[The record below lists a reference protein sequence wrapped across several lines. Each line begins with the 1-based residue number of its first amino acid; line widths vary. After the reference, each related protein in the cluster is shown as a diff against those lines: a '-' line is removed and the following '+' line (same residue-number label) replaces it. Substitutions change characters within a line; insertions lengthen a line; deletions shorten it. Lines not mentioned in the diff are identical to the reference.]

1 MIAVSLRVI
10 AACPRAALPLVL
22 RLVDPTW
29 RPKRVPLDVFREIRL
44 RRRSAFVVCHRPAP
58 APAMVSICQ
67 NQRAIAPFLK
77 EFSTWAGGHFARA
90 LSLAL
95 SGKTYDAAL
104 AWQDF
109 IFDPTDIV
117 SADVFDPRKPPYSGY
132 LGYPIFT
139 FGNGGPATPQGK
151 IDLLLKVFDAYE
163 RTPGND
169 RHRFGLLEGLAVAL
183 GRAIS
188 ALGHYDRAS
197 AGLARLARDGHCVA
211 LLKSDGDGAAAAAVC
226 PTLSDVTEFSDA
238 LIGFAPGRF
247 AAALH
252 HALKGESYDAAFAW
266 FDWVFDDADGAVMAH
281 FSDAP
286 DATHPGCPVFEFGR
300 AGPRTAPEKI
310 DLLVKMFAAYDNP
323 RAKLRAR
330 YTILDALAFAL
341 SRVLGALDRCDE
353 ALGYV
358 RRLLALWPQS
368 IHVAACRHALELKA
382 RGAAVAP
389 RLQKFCGHDPRALDG
404 VICQHPFTRLEITP
418 YGFVHVCCASLVPTA
433 IGNIE
438 SEDAATIIASE
449 KAQKMRRSM
458 LDGSYKY
465 CNHLACPLMV
475 NELLPRKSDVAT
487 GGDAVL
493 GAAVA
498 GEDDTIAEIRDLAFG
513 YDWSCNLSCPS
524 CRRDTIIEAH
534 KQSAER
540 SHHIRRQV
548 APLLPKLRSLHI
560 NNAGEFLFSRPSREL
575 LQSID
580 PAQHANLKIDLISNG
595 TLLTEREWQK
605 FANIHGLVRSVRI
618 STDAATKETF
628 EALRRGARW
637 ESFLANLKFIGA
649 MRRGGGIESLMLAF
663 TYQLRNFREMPAFV
677 GLAQSVGADKVNFQR
692 LQPSAAM
699 THDEYA
705 ANAVHLP
712 THPLHPEF
720 LAVLKDPALQS
731 ASVSIVSEFEF
742 AALDG

>member
-1 MIAVSLRVI
+1 MI
-10 AACPRAALPLVL
+10 AACPPAALPLVL
-22 RLVDPTW
+22 RLVDPKW

-44 RRRSAFVVCHRPAP
+44 RERNAFVVCYRPAP
-58 APAMVSICQ
+58 APARVSICQ
-67 NQRAIAPFLK
+67 HHLLIEPFLN
-77 EFSTWAGGHFARA
+77 ELSTWASGHFARA
-90 LSLAL
+90 LRLAL
-95 SGKTYDAAL
+95 LGETYDAAL
-104 AWQDF
+104 AWHDF
-109 IFDPTDIV
+109 IFDPSDIV
-117 SADVFDPRKPPYSGY
+117 RADVFDLQKPPYSGY
-132 LGYPIFT
+132 FGYPIFT
-139 FGNGGPATPQGK
+139 FGNGGPTTPWDK

-163 RTPGND
+163 RTRGND
-169 RHRFGLLEGLAVAL
+169 RHRFSLLEAL
-183 GRAIS
+183 GSALGSAIS
-188 ALGHYDRAS
+188 ALGQYDRAI
-197 AGLARLARDGHCVA
+197 ACLARVSRDGHFVV

-226 PTLSDVTEFSDA
+226 PTHSDVTKFSDA
-238 LIGFAPGRF
+238 LIGFAPGAF
-247 AAALH
+247 ARGLH
-252 HALKGESYDAAFAW
+252 HALKGEGHDAAFAW
-266 FDWVFDDADGAVMAH
+266 FDWVFDDADAPVMAH
-281 FSDAP
+281 FCDASDA
-286 DATHPGCPVFEFGR
+286 AHPGCPIFEFGR
-300 AGPRTAPEKI
+300 AGPCTAPEKI
-310 DLLVKMFAAYDNP
+310 DFLAKMFAAHDNP
-323 RAKLRAR
+323 RANLRTR

-358 RRLLALWPQS
+358 RRLLVLWPQS

-382 RGAAVAP
+382 RGAAVPP
-389 RLQKFCGHDPRALDG
+389 RLQKFCGHDPHALDD

-449 KAQKMRRSM
+449 NGKKMRRSM

-487 GGDAVL
+487 AGDTVL
-493 GAAVA
+493 AAAIA

-524 CRRDTIIEAH
+524 CRRETIIETH
-534 KQSAER
+534 MQSGER
-540 SHHIRRQV
+540 SHHIRRHV

-580 PAQHANLKIDLISNG
+580 PARHANLKIDLISNG
-595 TLLTEREWQK
+595 TLFTEREWQK
-605 FANIHGLVRSVRI
+605 FANIHGLVRSIRI
-618 STDAATKETF
+618 STDAANKETF
-628 EALRRGARW
+628 EVLRRGARW

-649 MRRGGGIESLMLAF
+649 MRRRGGIELFMLAF

-677 GLAQSVGADKVNFQR
+677 GFAESVGADKVNFQR
-692 LQPSAAM
+692 LQPSASM

-712 THPLHPEF
+712 THPLHAEF
-720 LAVLKDPALQS
+720 LAVLKDPAMQS

-742 AALDG
+742 AALNG